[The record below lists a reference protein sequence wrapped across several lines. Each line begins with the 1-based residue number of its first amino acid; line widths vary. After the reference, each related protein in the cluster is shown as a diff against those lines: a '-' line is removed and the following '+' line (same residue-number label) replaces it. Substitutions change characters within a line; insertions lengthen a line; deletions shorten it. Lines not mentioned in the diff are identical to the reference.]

1 MFPIRGVILVPNKVS
16 ARKRVRQNEA
26 RRVRNRATRS
36 EMRSA
41 VKKVVSLAQA
51 KDAAP
56 ATIDSAV
63 VNAQSK
69 LAKAAKRN
77 IIKKNKLAR
86 QTSRLMKAA
95 NKAKQAAKA

>member
-1 MFPIRGVILVPNKVS
+1 VPNKVS

-36 EMRSA
+36 ELRSA
-41 VKKVVSLAQA
+41 VKVAQTA
-51 KDAAP
+51 IAEKQVAVLP
-56 ATIDSAV
+56 AVISE
-63 VNAQSK
+63 AQSK
-69 LAKAAKRN
+69 LAKGAKRN

-95 NKAKQAAKA
+95 NKAKQA

>member
-1 MFPIRGVILVPNKVS
+1 MPNKVS
-16 ARKRVRQNEA
+16 ARKRVRQNET
-26 RRVRNRATRS
+26 RRARNRATRS

-41 VKKVVSLAQA
+41 VKKVVSLAEA
-51 KDAAP
+51 KDVAP
-56 ATIDSAV
+56 AAIDAALV
-63 VNAQSK
+63 GAQSK